1 MDSILRVQHRM
12 GEIMER
18 FEPRPRIAAGQPSAA
33 EASVPAGN
41 GGPAAA
47 PASHSRGARF
57 SVMLDSMID
66 SQAREQ
72 GISSDLV
79 RAVVKAESGGNPAA
93 VSPKGA
99 LGLMQLMPE
108 TAKTLRVDPLNPAE
122 NLEGGIRYLRSLA
135 ERYGDLDRTLA
146 AYNAGPGAVDRWK
159 GIPPYAETRQYVDR
173 IKKSLLQPPGR

>member
-1 MDSILRVQHRM
+1 MGMDSMLRVQHRM
-12 GEIMER
+12 DEIMDR
-18 FEPRPRIAAGQPSAA
+18 FEPRPRVASPPSTR
-33 EASVPAGN
+33 EASASPNNVVAPA
-41 GGPAAA
+41 
-47 PASHSRGARF
+47 ASHSRGAKF
-57 SVMLDSMID
+57 SAMLDSMIE
-66 SQAREQ
+66 SQSREQ

-108 TAKTLRVDPLNPAE
+108 TAKTLRVDPLDPAE
-122 NLEGGIRYLRSLA
+122 NLEGGIRYLRTLA

-159 GIPPYAETRQYVDR
+159 GVPPYAETREYVQR
-173 IKKSLLQPPGR
+173 IKKSLLYPPGR